1 MYLLG
6 GLLIILVIQGSYVF
20 FPGSQQF
27 TIFITGISAIGLVI
41 DVAIISLWMY
51 LCIVDVSYET
61 VIALFS
67 GFLMLLFTV
76 MLFSTSMH
84 ITENTNTIAYL
95 LTKNADKVIKVRS
108 KLDNKVNTIKTDQR
122 SYVDMIFD
130 FLLSWK
136 NEMQVANKRKKK

>member
-1 MYLLG
+1 
-6 GLLIILVIQGSYVF
+6 
-20 FPGSQQF
+20 
-27 TIFITGISAIGLVI
+27 
-41 DVAIISLWMY
+41 MY

-67 GFLMLLFTV
+67 GFLMLLFTI